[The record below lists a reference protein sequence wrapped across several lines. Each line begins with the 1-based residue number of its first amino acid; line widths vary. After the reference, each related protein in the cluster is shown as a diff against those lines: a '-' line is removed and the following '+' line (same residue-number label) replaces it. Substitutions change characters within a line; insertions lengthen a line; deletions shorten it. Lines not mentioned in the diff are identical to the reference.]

1 MQPAFRREN
10 PVAARSRAA
19 LIAAADTLL
28 NHSPAAEISVTT
40 VVSTAGMS
48 RPTFYQHFTDLG
60 SLFAAAGSARLA
72 QVFAAISGN
81 SGDQIAE
88 LIAAVESD
96 AQFYW
101 HIYDGPSGM
110 EFHAHA
116 VKLTA
121 GWLYSRSGAVEY
133 DDNLWDFLAAGV
145 VWTLTKHVAAVANN
159 PQAHIVS
166 PADDLNRILDSVSA
180 FPAHNVS

>member
-10 PVAARSRAA
+10 PIAARSRAT
-19 LIAAADTLL
+19 LIAAADALL
-28 NHSPAAEISVTT
+28 SRLPAAEISVKT
-40 VVSTAGMS
+40 VVDTASMS

-72 QVFAAISGN
+72 QVFAAIAEDSE
-81 SGDQIAE
+81 DYIAE
-88 LIAAVESD
+88 LIAAIEDD

-133 DDNLWDFLAAGV
+133 DDNLWDFFAAGV
-145 VWTLTKHVAAVANN
+145 VWALTKHVAAVANN
-159 PQAHIVS
+159 PQAHISS
-166 PADDLNRILDSVSA
+166 PAEELNRILTSA
-180 FPAHNVS
+180 LILPAHQAS